1 MIIFIIIIRVI
12 VIEETVPADER
23 STHCSTVG
31 TWKGV
36 ERRIEV
42 LLHLRDVASTWI
54 LLLLLRY
61 VVIDHVL
68 HHINCRQVFERV
80 VSALWLSHWLI
91 HLLLTFIKEQI
102 STSPSIRRCSYPV
115 LLWLC
120 VLILQGVLHAFCWRS
135 HFLDLICEVIRWR
148 SCLRF

>member
-1 MIIFIIIIRVI
+1 MFLIIIIVRVI
-12 VIEETVPADER
+12 AIEETVTSNEG
-23 STHCSTVG
+23 STHGSTVG
-31 TWKGV
+31 SWKGV
-36 ERRIEV
+36 ERRVEI
-42 LLHLRDVASTWI
+42 LLHLRDVASTRI
-54 LLLLLRY
+54 LLLLY
-61 VVIDHVL
+61 VIIDHVL

-102 STSPSIRRCSYPV
+102 GTSPSIRRCSYPV

-120 VLILQGVLHAFCWRS
+120 VLIWQGELHAFCWRS